1 MSFARWQPYYT
12 DRELELDRRIH
23 AFGLLLA
30 LIATPLLL
38 GLAAESRRPGLVLP
52 CAIYL
57 LSLLGMLGSS
67 TLFRHT
73 PLRWSKY
80 RWFLR
85 RLDHAAIFLFIA
97 GTYTPFTVGQM
108 HGERVGPTVAV
119 WAGALIGAAYKLAF
133 PVGLRRPSLVAFAAL
148 ASFVLFG
155 LRPTLVSMAQP
166 AVGLILAGLA
176 LYMVGAAIHHR
187 PVPFHTPIWHG
198 FVIVGAACHFAAVLE
213 GVVLVP
219 GYSGAPIRWQGDQA
233 RGAAGSRPTTAMVP
247 DWGGQGRFAR
257 CRQLARGSPEELSFS
272 GSDI

>member
-1 MSFARWQPYYT
+1 VSFARWHPYYT

-38 GLAAESRRPGLVLP
+38 GLAAESRRPAWSCPARSISCRCSACSEARRCFATRRSDG
-52 CAIYL
+52 
-57 LSLLGMLGSS
+57 
-67 TLFRHT
+67 
-73 PLRWSKY
+73 SKY

-108 HGERVGPTVAV
+108 HGDRVGPTVAV

-133 PVGLRRPSLVAFAAL
+133 PVSLRRPSLIAFAAL

-155 LRPTLVSMAQP
+155 LRPTLVSMAP
-166 AVGLILAGLA
+166 SVVGLILAGVA

-198 FVIVGAACHFAAVLE
+198 FVIVGAAWHFAAVLE

-219 GYSGAPIRWQGDQA
+219 G
-233 RGAAGSRPTTAMVP
+233 
-247 DWGGQGRFAR
+247 
-257 CRQLARGSPEELSFS
+257 
-272 GSDI
+272 

>member
-1 MSFARWQPYYT
+1 LARWEPYYT

-30 LIATPLLL
+30 LIATPVLL
-38 GLAAESRRPGLVLP
+38 GLAADSRRPGLVLP

-97 GTYTPFTVGQM
+97 GTYTPFTVGQV

-119 WAGALIGAAYKLAF
+119 WAGALIGVAYKLAF
-133 PVGLRRPSLVAFAAL
+133 PVAFAAL
-148 ASFVLFG
+148 ALFVLFG
-155 LRPTLVSMAQP
+155 LRPTLVSMAPP

-198 FVIVGAACHFAAVLE
+198 CVIVGAAYTYERVRDF
-213 GVVLVP
+213 
-219 GYSGAPIRWQGDQA
+219 
-233 RGAAGSRPTTAMVP
+233 
-247 DWGGQGRFAR
+247 
-257 CRQLARGSPEELSFS
+257 LARRHKCPLPWRILNGTGRSSATWYSTEACIKIEPRLTLDVQHETARLTPKAYDE
-272 GSDI
+272 DNHE

>member
-1 MSFARWQPYYT
+1 VSFARWQPYYT

-80 RWFLR
+80 RWILR

-133 PVGLRRPSLVAFAAL
+133 PVGCGGRRWS
-148 ASFVLFG
+148 S
-155 LRPTLVSMAQP
+155 
-166 AVGLILAGLA
+166 
-176 LYMVGAAIHHR
+176 
-187 PVPFHTPIWHG
+187 
-198 FVIVGAACHFAAVLE
+198 
-213 GVVLVP
+213 
-219 GYSGAPIRWQGDQA
+219 
-233 RGAAGSRPTTAMVP
+233 SRRSPRLCCL
-247 DWGGQGRFAR
+247 GCGRH
-257 CRQLARGSPEELSFS
+257 
-272 GSDI
+272 